1 MTMELPEHLRS
12 GPLAEAA
19 QKALADA
26 ANMASSSNSV
36 PRISLKGREFRLIE
50 SGEEVARFQG
60 ELNVII
66 LGVEPEAGRMAK
78 AWYQNGYVSGSSDP
92 PDCMSDDGIA
102 PPSWVKNRQS
112 DQCATCRQ
120 NTFQP
125 SKIQGRKA
133 TKPCRDSKR
142 AWLKIAD
149 GNMIKEGQA
158 MKPFVQPPFSERT
171 MYGLNVTVASLK
183 SFSDHGRV
191 LAGLGVAPA
200 VAVTK
205 LKMLDGEYPQ
215 LEFEVAAWLD
225 AEVAPQ
231 SLKIANERPWKMF
244 KAAGL
249 ALAGGDGGPSRT
261 ALPSMLPGQP
271 PAHAQG
277 TAKAADDV
285 VDATPS
291 QAKAVP
297 QQVAEGDIDDA
308 VANF

>member
-1 MTMELPEHLRS
+1 MTIELPEHLRS

-19 QKALADA
+19 QKALQDA
-26 ANMASSSNSV
+26 ANMASASNSV

-50 SGEEVARFQG
+50 SGEEIARFQG
-60 ELNVII
+60 ELNVVI

-78 AWYQNGYVSGSSDP
+78 AWYEKGYTPGSNEP
-92 PDCMSDDGIA
+92 PDCMSDDGIS

-112 DQCATCRQ
+112 DQCATCKQ

-125 SKIQGRKA
+125 SRVPGRKN

-142 AWLKIAD
+142 AWLKLAD
-149 GNMIKEGQA
+149 GNMIKEGQM
-158 MKPFVQPPFSERT
+158 MKSFEQPSFSERT

-183 SFSDHGRV
+183 SFSEHGRI

-200 VAVTK
+200 VAVTR
-205 LKMLDGEYPQ
+205 LKMLDGEFPQ

-225 AEVAPQ
+225 AELAPQ
-231 SLKIANERPWKMF
+231 SLKIANERPWRMF

-249 ALAGGDGGPSRT
+249 ALSAPEGGAQRT
-261 ALPSMLPGQP
+261 ALPSNLPGQV
-271 PAHAQG
+271 PAHVQN
-277 TAKAADDV
+277 TASDPNV
-285 VDATPS
+285 VDATPAV
-291 QAKAVP
+291 AKPVK
-297 QQVAEGDIDDA
+297 QVSEGDIDDA